1 MRCFDPTAV
10 SLTDRQKE
18 VLRLIACRISE
29 HGQQPTIREMMDDLG
44 IASPNGVVSHLRAL
58 ENKGLIKRQYQ
69 RSGVQFPGW
78 RDWAY

>member
-1 MRCFDPTAV
+1 MKCSDPTV
-10 SLTDRQKE
+10 SLTDRQRE
-18 VLRLIACRISE
+18 VLRLLARRISE

-58 ENKGLIKRQYQ
+58 ENKGVIKRQYQ